1 MLAHIQPLKTH
12 CFLPSTFYGS
22 SLFIHTLQKVKQ
34 FMFACLFKGTC
45 PLDFHSP
52 ICTFLV
58 FSFMVVQLPTNLVAL
73 FNTQLLFHSS
83 VGQKSGTVW
92 LSRSLL

>member
-12 CFLPSTFYGS
+12 CFLPSTFSGRR
-22 SLFIHTLQKVKQ
+22 LFIHTLQNVKP
-34 FMFACLFKGTC
+34 FMCACLFKGTC